1 MGWGGEGEGE
11 GGEIEYYIHA
21 PKTIKKNKILHSDQF
36 SLGPGFAVGGK
47 LEREKT
53 KKKKNGEPSEP
64 RENLVPRVF
73 SLSNRELR
81 IETWGDRTG
90 RASLEQRQ
98 PSLPSKI

>member
-1 MGWGGEGEGE
+1 MGWGGEGEG
-11 GGEIEYYIHA
+11 GEIKYYIHA

-36 SLGPGFAVGGK
+36 SLGPGSAVGRK

-53 KKKKNGEPSEP
+53 KKKKKNGEPSEP
-64 RENLVPRVF
+64 RGNLVPRVF
-73 SLSNRELR
+73 SLSNRELK